1 MRGKKQIKI
10 AIYKAGLFVYNSKV
24 DVGAISLA
32 ETSLQRRI
40 NRHLK
45 VVMTMLEFEEY
56 KAKLN
61 AAKPTLEVLR
71 GALKLEAASKEIE
84 ELEAMSARDGFWN
97 DVENSQKVQ
106 KRLKT
111 LKSKVES
118 YEKLCASWDDL
129 YALCEMAIEENDA
142 SMLEELQSEFA
153 AFSEKAEAMRL
164 STLLTGEY
172 DANNAIL
179 TFHAGAGGTEAQDW
193 ASMLYRMYNMWAERH
208 GYKVKVMDYLD
219 GDEAGIKSA
228 TIMIEGE
235 NAYGFLKSEHGVH
248 RLVRVSPFDAAG
260 RRHTSFAAVE
270 VMPEIADAG
279 EIELRE
285 EDIKMDV
292 YRSSGAGGQK
302 VNKTSSAVRLTHIP
316 TGIVVSSQ
324 VERSHFQNLENCR
337 NMLRARLAE
346 IKEREHLEKISDI
359 KGVQM
364 KIEWGSQ
371 IRSYVFMPYQ
381 LVKDLRTEYETGNI
395 QNVMDGDLDGF
406 INAFLSM
413 KAES

>member
-1 MRGKKQIKI
+1 
-10 AIYKAGLFVYNSKV
+10 
-24 DVGAISLA
+24 
-32 ETSLQRRI
+32 
-40 NRHLK
+40 
-45 VVMTMLEFEEY
+45 MLEFEEY
-56 KAKLN
+56 KVKLN
-61 AAKPTLEVLR
+61 NAKPTLDVLR
-71 GALKLEAASKEIE
+71 DALKLEAAQKEIE
-84 ELEAMSARDGFWN
+84 ELEAASERDGFWN
-97 DVENSQKVQ
+97 DVENSQRVQ

-111 LKSKVES
+111 LKSKCEN
-118 YEKLCASWDDL
+118 YARLCAAWDDM
-129 YALCEMAIEENDA
+129 YTICEMAMEENDD
-142 SMLEELQSEFA
+142 SMLDELKSEFSK
-153 AFSEKAEAMRL
+153 FSEAVEATRL
-164 STLLTGEY
+164 GTLLTGEY

-193 ASMLYRMYNMWAERH
+193 ASMLYRMYNMWADRH

-235 NAYGFLKSEHGVH
+235 NAYGFLRSEHGIH

-270 VMPEIADAG
+270 VMPEIADNN
-279 EIELRE
+279 EIELRD

-324 VERSHFQNLENCR
+324 VERSHFQNLENCK

-381 LVKDLRTEYETGNI
+381 LVKDHRTEYEDGNI
-395 QNVMDGDLDGF
+395 DNVMNGNLDGF
-406 INAFLSM
+406 INAYLSM
-413 KAES
+413 RAAD

>member
-1 MRGKKQIKI
+1 
-10 AIYKAGLFVYNSKV
+10 
-24 DVGAISLA
+24 
-32 ETSLQRRI
+32 
-40 NRHLK
+40 
-45 VVMTMLEFEEY
+45 MLEFEEY
-56 KAKLN
+56 KVKLN
-61 AAKPTLEVLR
+61 NCKPGLDVLR
-71 GALKLEAASKEIE
+71 TALNLEASQKEIE
-84 ELEAMSARDGFWN
+84 ELEAASAREGFWN
-97 DVENSQKVQ
+97 DVEKSQKVQ
-106 KRLKT
+106 KRLKN
-111 LKSKVES
+111 LKDKVEN
-118 YEKLCASWDDL
+118 YDRLCAAWDDMMTI
-129 YALCEMAIEENDA
+129 CEMAVEENDD
-142 SMLEELQSEFA
+142 SMLPELEREYA
-153 AFSEKAEAMRL
+153 DFSEKMESTRL

-193 ASMLYRMYNMWAERH
+193 ASMLYRMYNMWADRH

-235 NAYGFLKSEHGVH
+235 NAYGFLKSEHGIH

-270 VMPEIADAG
+270 VMPEISNDN
-279 EIELRE
+279 EIELRD

-324 VERSHFQNLENCR
+324 VERSHFQNLENCK

-381 LVKDLRTEYETGNI
+381 LVKDHRTEYENGNI
-395 QNVMDGDLDGF
+395 DNVMNGDLDGF

-413 KAES
+413 RAQN

>member
-1 MRGKKQIKI
+1 
-10 AIYKAGLFVYNSKV
+10 
-24 DVGAISLA
+24 
-32 ETSLQRRI
+32 
-40 NRHLK
+40 
-45 VVMTMLEFEEY
+45 MLEFEEY
-56 KAKLN
+56 KSKLN
-61 AAKPTLEVLR
+61 ATRPTLDVLKT
-71 GALKLEAASKEIE
+71 ALKLEAAEKEIE
-84 ELEAMSARDGFWN
+84 ELQTAAERDGYWN
-97 DVENSQKVQ
+97 DVEKSQKDQ

-111 LKSKVES
+111 LQGKVAN
-118 YEKLCASWDDL
+118 YNRLCASWDDL
-129 YALCEMAIEENDA
+129 YTLCEMAIEENDE
-142 SMLEELQSEFA
+142 SMLDELRTEYDKFA
-153 AFSEKAEAMRL
+153 ENVEATRL
-164 STLLTGEY
+164 STLLNGEY

-179 TFHAGAGGTEAQDW
+179 TLHAGAGGTEAQDW
-193 ASMLYRMYNMWAERH
+193 ASMLYRMYSMWADRH
-208 GYKVKVMDYLD
+208 GYKTKVMDYLD

-235 NAYGFLKSEHGVH
+235 NAYGFLKSEHGIH
-248 RLVRVSPFDAAG
+248 RLVRISPFDAAG

-270 VMPEIADAG
+270 VMPEISNDN

-292 YRSSGAGGQK
+292 FRSSGAGGQK

-324 VERSHFQNLENCR
+324 VERSHFQNLENCK

-381 LVKDLRTEYETGNI
+381 LVKDHRTEYENGNI

-406 INAFLSM
+406 INAYLSM